1 MSDVLLLSG
10 GLDSI
15 AAWRL
20 LGCPQAV
27 HFAHGSAAEAR
38 ERRALLW
45 AVDQACASWGFDSVQ
60 LRGLLLPALDVQDNG
75 YVPYR
80 NAIFCLLAAN
90 SFPDATRII
99 VAQVAEW
106 APDKNLRFWR
116 RLTKLMNEM
125 TRSRSNEIDR
135 RVKIVAP
142 FAGLTKGQLLGR
154 YADEFGLHEAN
165 DLIENTWSCYGD
177 GARHCG
183 ECSGC
188 LQRAQ
193 AERAA
198 FGMVDFTHYTTFPDV
213 RTHYEERARQGGI
226 ADGWRWLRGNGVLSL
241 VARAREIW

>member
-45 AVDQACASWGFDSVQ
+45 AVDQACASWGFDGVQ
-60 LRGLLLPALDVQDNG
+60 LRGLLLPELDVQDNG

-80 NAIFCLLAAN
+80 NAIFCLMAAN
-90 SFPDATRII
+90 SFPGATRII

-142 FAGLTKGQLLGR
+142 FAGLTKGQLLGTLR
-154 YADEFGLHEAN
+154 RRVRTSRSKRPDREHVVVLRRRRATPVASAPDACSARRRSAQRSA
-165 DLIENTWSCYGD
+165 WSTSRTTRRSLMSAPTTRSAHG
-177 GARHCG
+177 
-183 ECSGC
+183 
-188 LQRAQ
+188 
-193 AERAA
+193 RAA
-198 FGMVDFTHYTTFPDV
+198 
-213 RTHYEERARQGGI
+213 
-226 ADGWRWLRGNGVLSL
+226 SL
-241 VARAREIW
+241 TAGAGYAATASSRS